1 MATSIAVRRLVTA
14 QGLQLRRA
22 LQPDPCAARA
32 CFHLASNGRG
42 VVLLGRSSSMSI
54 SFRSIPKLLTSLNT
68 RKIFNGRPK
77 LIVAG
82 SSAYARHYDYTGMS
96 KRIDA
101 EFSAVRGHAPS
112 ACFLQFVGL
121 TLTTTFKNLSRISF
135 HCFMD

>member
-96 KRIDA
+96 KM
-101 EFSAVRGHAPS
+101 PS
-112 ACFLQFVGL
+112 FLQ
-121 TLTTTFKNLSRISF
+121 
-135 HCFMD
+135 

>member
-68 RKIFNGRPK
+68 RKIFNGSPSLDHQPTFRPK

-96 KRIDA
+96 KGTA
-101 EFSAVRGHAPS
+101 
-112 ACFLQFVGL
+112 
-121 TLTTTFKNLSRISF
+121 T
-135 HCFMD
+135 